1 MKSTTTCAGIAE
13 NPMKIPFPSLPKYQ
27 ARWIPVLFTPVTCGE
42 DVLFVG
48 ICGEFSNTKFAERIL
63 PDETLKRLFPASPQ
77 AQEFIDFVI
86 DALNKSGDF
95 SADGLILSGFKLGR
109 PFDTYCDTKLDL
121 IEQAIKFSSSFVTF
135 EEYLSWKGV
144 SNEQRNLHPLSNISE
159 AQQCG
164 SSSERDIR
172 TRVLRRS

>member
-1 MKSTTTCAGIAE
+1 METVGIMRASSDAAGKLMKSTTTCADIAE

-48 ICGEFSNTKFAERIL
+48 ICGEFNSTKFAERIL

-86 DALNKSGDF
+86 DALNKNGDF
-95 SADGLILSGFKLGR
+95 SADGLILSGFKLGC
-109 PFDTYCDTKLDL
+109 PFDTYCETKLDL

-135 EEYLSWKGV
+135 EEYLAWSK
-144 SNEQRNLHPLSNISE
+144 SKAPACR
-159 AQQCG
+159 
-164 SSSERDIR
+164 
-172 TRVLRRS
+172 

>member
-1 MKSTTTCAGIAE
+1 MKSMRTCAGIAE
-13 NPMKIPFPSLPKYQ
+13 NPMKIPFPNLPKYQ

-48 ICGEFSNTKFAERIL
+48 ICGEFNNTKFAERIL
-63 PDETLKRLFPASPQ
+63 PDETLNRLFPVSPQ

-86 DALNKSGDF
+86 GALNKSGDF

-135 EEYLSWKGV
+135 EEYLAWSK
-144 SNEQRNLHPLSNISE
+144 SKAPACR
-159 AQQCG
+159 
-164 SSSERDIR
+164 
-172 TRVLRRS
+172 

>member
-1 MKSTTTCAGIAE
+1 METAGTTPACLGAVGKLMKSTTTCAGIAE

-48 ICGEFSNTKFAERIL
+48 ICGEFNNTKFAERIL
-63 PDETLKRLFPASPQ
+63 PDETLNRLFPVSPQ

-86 DALNKSGDF
+86 GALNKSGDF

-135 EEYLSWKGV
+135 EEYLAWSK
-144 SNEQRNLHPLSNISE
+144 SKAPACR
-159 AQQCG
+159 
-164 SSSERDIR
+164 
-172 TRVLRRS
+172 